1 MNWSEERKKFVEKK
15 NKLDANQTKL
25 NETIQQLN
33 KQVADFIQSGGLS
46 QDPAKNPQYQSIL
59 SSMKSIENT
68 KSQYNAI
75 NQEILK
81 YLKDNSTTTKWEDQL
96 KQNGEMQQ
104 EIIQL
109 ERIQKEMKVDVDS
122 ALARDELLRTKD
134 TRVSRHDLFLFNRP
148 VSRSLVPF
156 LWALSVVFIAVGLF
170 IFKITFPVSM
180 NIQNTSMGIPM
191 AGTFTTM
198 LSDYFYN
205 NMILVSFAICSS
217 IVIVFLSLTV
227 AGVFKS

>member
-1 MNWSEERKKFVEKK
+1 MNWSEDRKKFVEKK
-15 NKLDANQTKL
+15 DKLDAQQTKL

-33 KQVADFIQSGGLS
+33 KQVADFIQRGGLS
-46 QDPAKNPQYQSIL
+46 QDPATNPQYQSIL
-59 SSMKSIENT
+59 ASLTTIENT

-81 YLKDNSTTTKWEDQL
+81 YLKDNSTTTKWDEQL
-96 KQNGEMQQ
+96 NQNGVMQQ

-156 LWALSVVFIAVGLF
+156 LWALSIVFIAVGLF

-180 NIQNTSMGIPM
+180 DIPM
-191 AGTFTTM
+191 TGTFTTL

-205 NMILVSFAICSS
+205 NMIWISFTICLL
-217 IVIVFLSLTV
+217 IVIIFLSLTV

>member
-15 NKLDANQTKL
+15 NKLDAQQTTLNQ
-25 NETIQQLN
+25 TIQQLN
-33 KQVADFIQSGGLS
+33 KQVADFIQRGGLS
-46 QDPAKNPQYQSIL
+46 QDPASNPQYTSIL
-59 SSMKSIENT
+59 QSLNRIENT
-68 KSQYNAI
+68 KTQYNEI
-75 NQEILK
+75 NQQILK
-81 YLKDNSTTTKWEDQL
+81 YLKDNSTTTKWEEKL

-134 TRVSRHDLFLFNRP
+134 TRVSRQDLFLFNRP
-148 VSRSLVPF
+148 VSRSLVPY

-170 IFKITFPVSM
+170 VFKISFPVSM
-180 NIQNTSMGIPM
+180 NIQNTSMGMPM
-191 AGTFTTM
+191 TSTFITL
-198 LSDYFYN
+198 LSEYFYN
-205 NMILVSFAICSS
+205 NMILISVVICAL
-217 IVIVFLSLTV
+217 IVIIFLSLTV